1 MRWQNFLGI
10 IFAVFLIL
18 LFVSYMFI
26 PFNDLEFSFDRN
38 TNFSLVDE
46 NINLQF
52 YPNMRFPTMNISY
65 EIKDKCNLQKQG
77 DVLRAFE
84 ILNEDTILDFYE
96 VIGNGEIK
104 ISCEDKNRVEDG
116 LFIAGEGGPTNIT
129 ESGNFHVITEGEIL
143 LIRKSSCE
151 EPNIAIHE
159 ILHVLGFNHS
169 NNKNNILYPV
179 SNCKQRMGEEI
190 AGEIDKLYSVP
201 TLPDLSLTS
210 ASAIKHGRYLDIN
223 FSVENSGLIGS
234 EKAVVI
240 VYADGKKIDKLE
252 VDELQVGHGRK
263 IDITNLWISQLK
275 LEFLELVIETNLVEL
290 TKENNNIVLQIK
302 K

>member
-1 MRWQNFLGI
+1 M
-10 IFAVFLIL
+10 
-18 LFVSYMFI
+18 
-26 PFNDLEFSFDRN
+26 
-38 TNFSLVDE
+38 
-46 NINLQF
+46 
-52 YPNMRFPTMNISY
+52 
-65 EIKDKCNLQKQG
+65 
-77 DVLRAFE
+77 
-84 ILNEDTILDFYE
+84 
-96 VIGNGEIK
+96 
-104 ISCEDKNRVEDG
+104 
-116 LFIAGEGGPTNIT
+116 
-129 ESGNFHVITEGEIL
+129 
-143 LIRKSSCE
+143 
-151 EPNIAIHE
+151 
-159 ILHVLGFNHS
+159 
-169 NNKNNILYPV
+169 
-179 SNCKQRMGEEI
+179 
-190 AGEIDKLYSVP
+190 P